1 MKNRLYALLAIAVIA
16 LSTLAV
22 PRPAEAR
29 ATRAR
34 IKKDVTTAATVRF
47 TTDTTIFTRRMAF
60 QADGANASVVY
71 IGDSTLDA
79 TSTATLEDTA
89 FGTLSANMGW
99 SPPLSEYS
107 DSRGEQYRVSDW
119 YAAGST
125 GDKVRVTY
133 EVIAF
138 P

>member
-1 MKNRLYALLAIAVIA
+1 MKRLAVYLSILALLA
-16 LSTLAV
+16 LTLAV
-22 PRPAEAR
+22 PAPSEAR
-29 ATRAR
+29 ARRAR